1 MAGITGKRGWA
12 IKLSTNSIT
21 QSHDSEQQTEH
32 YRNKNTVSN
41 VNTTY
46 SESNVINLSSIS
58 ASETTKKETKTNPFI
73 HQVQFHG
80 PQGEIVRVYDRAM
93 KEVMSSEVFK
103 RVKHRLGTT
112 LLSSQLLRVENG
124 TIVKSEA
131 MWKGRIEV
139 GSVQADVTF
148 EVFDSGGKWDFL
160 FGKTQLETFKEVH
173 SYEKDRPQAH
183 ARPPAVCVV
192 PEQHDPDGDEVLTEV
207 YLHQE
212 SQPKTSNTT
221 TPLSLREH

>member
-1 MAGITGKRGWA
+1 M
-12 IKLSTNSIT
+12 T
-21 QSHDSEQQTEH
+21 QSHDSEQQTED
-32 YRNKNTVSN
+32 YGNKNTVSN
-41 VNTTY
+41 VNTMY
-46 SESNVINLSSIS
+46 SESNVVNLFSIS

-80 PQGEIVRVYDRAM
+80 LQGEIVRVYDGAM

-112 LLSSQLLRVENG
+112 LLSSQLLRVENR
-124 TIVKSEA
+124 TIMKSEA

-160 FGKTQLETFKEVH
+160 SRKTLLETFKEVH
-173 SYEKDRPQAH
+173 SYEKDHKHMQ
-183 ARPPAVCVV
+183 
-192 PEQHDPDGDEVLTEV
+192 G
-207 YLHQE
+207 HQ
-212 SQPKTSNTT
+212 
-221 TPLSLREH
+221 LYA

>member
-1 MAGITGKRGWA
+1 MSLICPLSVQVKQQRKKPKQ
-12 IKLSTNSIT
+12 IHLSTR
-21 QSHDSEQQTEH
+21 
-32 YRNKNTVSN
+32 YR
-41 VNTTY
+41 
-46 SESNVINLSSIS
+46 
-58 ASETTKKETKTNPFI
+58 
-73 HQVQFHG
+73 
-80 PQGEIVRVYDRAM
+80 EIVRVYDGAM

-173 SYEKDRPQAH
+173 SYEKDHKHMQ
-183 ARPPAVCVV
+183 
-192 PEQHDPDGDEVLTEV
+192 G
-207 YLHQE
+207 HQ
-212 SQPKTSNTT
+212 
-221 TPLSLREH
+221 LYV